1 MSKLLFVSMVVLPAL
16 ALAQESATSDTA
28 KQAAPP
34 AATEAQE
41 AQTAEEPAAAQVET
55 SLTVEAMA
63 FCAGVEEREPVGEAS
78 EFSADISTLFFWS
91 NVLNAGEEATVD
103 HIWYL
108 NGEEKARVTL
118 PAKYPRNRIWS
129 SKIVPPEWVGE
140 WKVDIVSESGE
151 VLGAK
156 ICVVK

>member
-1 MSKLLFVSMVVLPAL
+1 MSKLLFVTMFLVLPAL
-16 ALAQESATSDTA
+16 ALAQESATSDTVR
-28 KQAAPP
+28 QVAPP
-34 AATEAQE
+34 ATAGAQE
-41 AQTAEEPAAAQVET
+41 AQTAQEPARVET
-55 SLTVEAMA
+55 SLTVESMV

-78 EFSADISTLFFWS
+78 EFTTDVGTLFFWS
-91 NVLNAGEEATVD
+91 NVLNAGEEAIVD

-108 NGEEKARVTL
+108 NGEEKARVNL

-129 SKIVPPEWVGE
+129 SKIVPPEWDGE